1 MSQIKVNSIVP
12 AGGLPSGSNGGIIQV
27 VQTKI
32 TSIFSW
38 SGNGNQEISGM
49 GVTITPSSNSSKILI
64 QCEIGACGMYNSGY
78 PLFFVLYKGSNPIS
92 GAVGDELSNG
102 QQSCTTYHK
111 FENYWEG
118 GSTSFA
124 YLDSPA
130 TTSATTY
137 KLYGQRHTDGG
148 TGYFNSTARQINNR
162 YAKSLSTITAFEVS
176 G

>member
-1 MSQIKVNSIVP
+1 MSQLKVNSIVP
-12 AGGLPSGSNGGIIQV
+12 AGGLQSGANGGIIQV
-27 VQTKI
+27 IQTKKSSVF
-32 TSIFSW
+32 TW
-38 SGNGNQEISGM
+38 TGNGNQEITGM
-49 GVTITPSSNSSKILI
+49 GVTITPSSSSNKILI

-78 PLFFVLYKGSNPIS
+78 PLFFVLYKGSSSIS
-92 GAVGDELSNG
+92 GALGDELSNG

-148 TGYFNSTARQINNR
+148 TGYFNTTARQINNR

>member
-1 MSQIKVNSIVP
+1 MSQLKVNSIVP
-12 AGGLPSGSNGGIIQV
+12 AGGLPSGANGGIIQV
-27 VQTKI
+27 IQTTK
-32 TSIFSW
+32 TSVFTW
-38 SGNGNQEISGM
+38 TGNGNQEITGM
-49 GVTITPSSNSSKILI
+49 GVTITPSSSSNKILI
-64 QCEIGACGMYNSGY
+64 QCEIGACGMYESGY
-78 PLFFVLYKGSNPIS
+78 PLFFVLYKGSSVIS
-92 GAVGDELSNG
+92 GALGDELSNG
-102 QQSCTTYHK
+102 QQTCTTYHK

-148 TGYFNSTARQINNR
+148 TGYFNTTARQTNNR

-176 G
+176 A